1 MDTIDEKDDFCNTR
15 ETLLI
20 RVKNQHDDKSWEDF
34 VFYYKK
40 FIYIIC
46 RRMGL
51 NHHDGE
57 EVVQKVLL
65 KLWDKLPDFEYNE
78 GSRFRGWLCMV
89 TGNTVKDFFRS
100 HKRAEDRKIKAAEY
114 EHWNPEITSKPEVDK
129 LVQKE
134 WENYVSN
141 LALENIKPKFSENV
155 IDVFLKSNKGIPVKE
170 LSEQI
175 GVPINTIYVY
185 SKRVTAKLHEEIRRL
200 YHELN

>member
-1 MDTIDEKDDFCNTR
+1 MTDKNNNDEFCNTR

-20 RVKNQHDDKSWEDF
+20 RVKNQHDENSWEDF

-51 NHHDGE
+51 NHHDAE

-65 KLWDKLPDFEYNE
+65 KLWDKLPEFEYNK
-78 GSRFRGWLCMV
+78 GDRFRGWLCMV

-114 EHWNPEITSKPEVDK
+114 EHWNPEIVTQPAVNKMVS
-129 LVQKE
+129 KE
-134 WENYVSN
+134 WENYISN
-141 LALENIKPKFSENV
+141 MALENIRPKFSDNV
-155 IDVFLKSNKGIPVKE
+155 IDVFLKSNQGKPVKE
-170 LSEQI
+170 LSEEI
-175 GVPINTIYVY
+175 GVPVNTIYVY
-185 SKRVTAKLHEEIRRL
+185 AKRVKNKLHEEIRRL
-200 YHELN
+200 CQELD